1 MLKKSAPIRFF
12 SNSIGLV
19 FQILTIFFTTKYL
32 GIYQFALWGVA
43 SSLIYTLSTLNQFGY
58 VQNIEKFFP
67 NYENS
72 EKIYYFSRYCKTLIL
87 MLPAWLL
94 ILYILNFMNFFT
106 KYNAENIYIFI
117 FLLLF
122 TIVCESLISIFNP
135 LLSL

>member
-72 EKIYYFSRYCKTLIL
+72 EK
-87 MLPAWLL
+87 
-94 ILYILNFMNFFT
+94 N
-106 KYNAENIYIFI
+106 
-117 FLLLF
+117 LLF
-122 TIVCESLISIFNP
+122 FKIL
-135 LLSL
+135 